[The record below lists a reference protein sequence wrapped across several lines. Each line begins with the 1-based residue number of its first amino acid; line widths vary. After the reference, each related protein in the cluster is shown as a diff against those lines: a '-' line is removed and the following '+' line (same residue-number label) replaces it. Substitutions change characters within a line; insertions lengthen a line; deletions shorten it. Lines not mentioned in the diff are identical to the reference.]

1 MPWSVRWWA
10 EPRSKITRC
19 TAGSRCS
26 RCAPAPAGGV
36 SGSCLTLNAFGVFHD
51 RGRVGVG
58 LSVTYSEPNAAARL
72 YQRLGMEFTPEVASW
87 EKELRAGG

>member
-1 MPWSVRWWA
+1 M
-10 EPRSKITRC
+10 
-19 TAGSRCS
+19 
-26 RCAPAPAGGV
+26 
-36 SGSCLTLNAFGVFHD
+36 TLNAFGVFHD